1 MDVEKRESQRDV
13 QQSLMQL
20 SLESVFT
27 TELWRL
33 FFIGLVYA
41 FHGLYVEHELI
52 FVMKIM

>member
-1 MDVEKRESQRDV
+1 MDVEKRDV
-13 QQSLMQL
+13 QQSPIMQL

-41 FHGLYVEHELI
+41 FHGLYVEHEFI